1 MQDKRQYASYL
12 LTRRWTGLAY
22 RYLFI
27 YPFFLR
33 FLGKKNLDFGCG
45 IGDFLGFCNLFKKK
59 IIGVDIN
66 PFNIDVCKKRSLDAM
81 LLTKNM
87 LIQLGQGSFDTIVLD
102 NVLEHILFPQPT
114 LKNINALLKDH
125 GLLIV
130 GIPVGDAGFKA
141 DEDHK
146 VFYDEQGLDELLKGY
161 NLIKMDHFY
170 RPFNNGI
177 LRKNLRQFCYYSV
190 YRKMR

>member
-1 MQDKRQYASYL
+1 MRENRHYASYL
-12 LTRRWTGLAY
+12 LSRRWTSLAY
-22 RYLFI
+22 KYLFI
-27 YPFFLR
+27 YPFFLS
-33 FLGKKNLDFGCG
+33 FLGRKNLDFGCG

-66 PFNIDVCKKRSLDAM
+66 SFNIDVCKKRSFDAR

-87 LIQLGQGSFDTIVLD
+87 LVELGQGSFDTIVLD
-102 NVLEHILFPQPT
+102 NVLEHILSPQPT
-114 LKNINALLKDH
+114 LKNINNLLKDR

-141 DEDHK
+141 DQDHK
-146 VFYDEQGLDELLKGY
+146 VFYDEQGLDILLKRY
-161 NLIKMDHFY
+161 NLIMIDHFY
-170 RPFNNGI
+170 RPFNNDT